1 MTLDP
6 TLAEA
11 RAKSA
16 YESGRRG
23 LASYVALPL
32 VALGVLAACLGTRPV
47 YAVAVGVLLAALAW
61 FCMWRGRIAGRA
73 VLPGVLAGLIP
84 LSLAYAAQS
93 YGHVCSGSVCYG
105 LCVPACT
112 TGGVLAGLVI
122 ARLGRNVASPL
133 MFWGTAA
140 LLAGLEGSLGCS
152 CVGFGG
158 VIGLGV
164 GLVVTFV
171 PAWIL
176 ARRRAAP

>member
-1 MTLDP
+1 MSLDVA
-6 TLAEA
+6 LAEA

-32 VALGVLAACLGTRPV
+32 LALGVLGACLGTRPV
-47 YAVAVGVLLAALAW
+47 YALLVGALITALAW
-61 FCMWRGRIAGRA
+61 VSIWRGRVAGRA

-93 YGHVCSGSVCYG
+93 YGHVCTGSACYG

-112 TGGVLAGLVI
+112 TGGVIAGLVI
-122 ARLGRNVASPL
+122 ARLGRNVASPFR
-133 MFWGTAA
+133 FWGLAA

-158 VIGLGV
+158 VLGLGIGLA
-164 GLVVTFV
+164 VTFF

-176 ARRRAAP
+176 VARKHA

>member
-1 MTLDP
+1 VSLDLA
-6 TLAEA
+6 LAEA

-16 YESGRRG
+16 YEAGRRG
-23 LASYVALPL
+23 LASWVALPL
-32 VALGVLAACLGTRPV
+32 VALGVLAACLGTRPA
-47 YAVAVGVLLAALAW
+47 YALAVGALIAVLAW
-61 FCMWRGRIAGRA
+61 VCIWRGRVAGRA

-93 YGHVCSGSVCYG
+93 YGHVCTGSACYG

-122 ARLGRNVASPL
+122 ARLGRKVSSPF

-158 VIGLGV
+158 VIGLGL
-164 GLVVTFV
+164 GLIVTFV
-171 PAWIL
+171 PAWIIT
-176 ARRRAAP
+176 RRRAAP